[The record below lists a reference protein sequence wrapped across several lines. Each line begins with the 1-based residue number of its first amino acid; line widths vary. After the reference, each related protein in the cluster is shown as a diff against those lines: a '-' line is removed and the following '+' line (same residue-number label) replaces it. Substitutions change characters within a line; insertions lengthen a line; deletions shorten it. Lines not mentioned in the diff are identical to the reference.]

1 MIRLVEASMKFSKIL
16 TVALVAGILSLNAQ
30 AQNAGP
36 FLWSSYIGVVGS
48 YLQPEGS
55 AVSRFTPGAAIT
67 VTRFQLQ
74 AAQGSYIYP
83 HSKCS
88 YVPKLRVTDG
98 TTKYE
103 IAIPNWRQTGRFPL
117 SVSADS
123 GAINVG
129 FPANANLRLVVIP
142 GQKGCYPGGINVTVQ
157 YSVN

>member
-36 FLWSSYIGVVGS
+36 FLWSSYIGVVGN
-48 YLQPEGS
+48 YLQPEDS
-55 AVSRFTPGAAIT
+55 AVSRFTPGVAIT

-88 YVPKLRVTDG
+88 YVPKYKSDG
-98 TTKYE
+98 
-103 IAIPNWRQTGRFPL
+103 WHDQ
-117 SVSADS
+117 V
-123 GAINVG
+123 
-129 FPANANLRLVVIP
+129 
-142 GQKGCYPGGINVTVQ
+142 
-157 YSVN
+157 